1 MRSTYPRLVLGFALL
16 AGGCASE
23 RPALSPYSARPVI
36 ELARWQVF
44 DGAVLVGTLV
54 HLQIQEPGGPIPY
67 YRIEDASG
75 HWIGHATEQGR
86 FSRRVPFQDAEQDLG
101 LWSMSQGVAKLVEA
115 KAPVELR
122 RVVADADARRSEGS
136 PQAK

>member
-1 MRSTYPRLVLGFALL
+1 MRSPYPRLVLGLALIS
-16 AGGCASE
+16 GGCATE
-23 RPALSPYSARPVI
+23 RPALSPYSARPVV

-44 DGAVLVGTLV
+44 DGAAMVGMLI
-54 HLQIQEPGGPIPY
+54 HLEIQEPGGPIPY

-75 HWIGHATEQGR
+75 HWIGHATEKGR

-101 LWSMSQGVAKLVEA
+101 LWSLPQGVAKLVEA
-115 KAPVELR
+115 KEAVELR
-122 RVVADADARRSEGS
+122 PVVVDADARRSDGK